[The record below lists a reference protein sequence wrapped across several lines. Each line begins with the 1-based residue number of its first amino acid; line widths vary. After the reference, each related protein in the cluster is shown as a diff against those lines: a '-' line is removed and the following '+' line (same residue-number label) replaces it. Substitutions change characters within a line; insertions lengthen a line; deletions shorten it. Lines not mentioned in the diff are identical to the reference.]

1 MAQWQST
8 PVDKFGIDPLLV
20 TLFDEIESANTVNI
34 RIDASLAGNPQM
46 VSHKQFGTNAY
57 WRHILIANGLFHPSE
72 MVAGMLIRIP
82 IQRPKQPVRKVSRT
96 TI

>member
-1 MAQWQST
+1 
-8 PVDKFGIDPLLV
+8 
-20 TLFDEIESANTVNI
+20 
-34 RIDASLAGNPQM
+34 M